1 MFSLKKWSTLLQDF
15 KLLSVF
21 HVKHD
26 DREYYNEFNLQ
37 LPKKTHWFKKLF
49 PDRMIW
55 LFVIAIVIKLGF
67 FFYGMYFYEE
77 GFNRTITSIFAK
89 VGPTWWNTEGL
100 CDFNG
105 DYIMFRNNWLN
116 GEPLYSEAFNRRY
129 LYPPLFYYI
138 IHIFARWTIYSA
150 PIVMLLCNIITGFL
164 VFHLAKSFGA
174 SGKSAK
180 VMMGLTLLSPLNLF
194 YSDFI
199 WQNTGVY
206 TTFVVLSML
215 MISKEKYKWGMFWL
229 GIAISIKHVAAF
241 YLPIFLFGIIYKLYY
256 KPKEKWMHKW
266 TLFQYIKSI
275 PWSELFYYAAI
286 PSLVFIICSSPYI
299 FTVPNEFFGALLGSY
314 STPNPEWL
322 SLIFSHIEPVY
333 EGEVLVGYFPD
344 LTLGEGNDPY
354 KPNFRA
360 VLDVAF
366 AWIGFKLGI
375 PIAYTVIFVLFFHFQ
390 FFLMFSIAIIF
401 LLYWRLVKNQR
412 YQTDQEFYWMMWF
425 VGSLCSFAAIM
436 FVKIG
441 IYKYY
446 FVNLTPT
453 WAIFGGL
460 MPLNHQNWKKS
471 TTFSF
476 KNIIKNPKKLKY
488 QFFGGGSVFHVIE
501 TVVLQIGFIY
511 FNKWLAPALL
521 YLPMFL
527 FACVNF
533 YLKTRSTSTERTLGK
548 IEQMI
553 CLNREDYQKITS
565 SLTKEVITLHDESI
579 TKIVKDIDISIR
591 KKNEL

>member
-1 MFSLKKWSTLLQDF
+1 MKKWSTLWQEVKHHSLF
-15 KLLSVF
+15 R
-21 HVKHD
+21 VKHD
-26 DREYYNEFNLQ
+26 AIEHYNEFDLQ
-37 LPKKTHWFKKLF
+37 IPTRTHWFRKAF
-49 PDRMIW
+49 PDGMIW
-55 LFVIAIVIKLGF
+55 LFVLGIAIKLGF
-67 FFYGMYFYEE
+67 FFYGVFFYEE
-77 GFNRTITSIFAK
+77 GLNRTITSIFAK
-89 VGPTWWNTEGL
+89 WGDGWWNTEGL

-105 DYIMFRNNWLN
+105 DYIMFRKNWLN
-116 GEPLYSEAFNRRY
+116 GDALYTDAFNGRY

-138 IHIFARWTIYSA
+138 IHIFAQWTIYSA
-150 PIVMLLCNIITGFL
+150 PIVMLLCNITTGFL

-174 SGKSAK
+174 TGKAAK
-180 VMMGLTLLSPLNLF
+180 IIMGLTLLSPINLF

-241 YLPIFLFGIIYKLYY
+241 YMPVFLFGIIYKLYY

-266 TLFQYIKSI
+266 TWVQYFKSI

-286 PSLVFIICSSPYI
+286 PCLVFIICSSPYI
-299 FTVPNEFFGALLGSY
+299 FTVPNKFFGALLGSY
-314 STPNPEWL
+314 STPDPEWL
-322 SLIFSHIEPVY
+322 ALIFNHIEPVY
-333 EGEVLVGYFPD
+333 NNEVLVGYFPD

-354 KPNFRA
+354 KVNYRA

-375 PIAYTVIFVLFFHFQ
+375 PTAYTVIFVLLFHFQ

-401 LLYWRLVKNQR
+401 LLYWRLIKNQR

-425 VGSLCSFAAIM
+425 VGSLCSFTAIM

-460 MPLNHQNWKKS
+460 AGFNHDKWKKS
-471 TTFSF
+471 TSYSF
-476 KNIIKNPKKLKY
+476 TEILKSPKLIKY
-488 QFFGGGSVFHVIE
+488 QFYGGGSVLHVLE
-501 TVVLQIGFIY
+501 TVLLQIFLIY

-521 YLPMFL
+521 YLPLFL
-527 FACVNF
+527 LACLNF
-533 YLKTRSTSTERTLGK
+533 YLKTRSTPSEGTINSVERIISRSKQESQK
-548 IEQMI
+548 IESI
-553 CLNREDYQKITS
+553 
-565 SLTKEVITLHDESI
+565 LTKEMISMKNIQVKKPIE
-579 TKIVKDIDISIR
+579 KIIAALKAKKID
-591 KKNEL
+591 